1 MIEYIKGEIK
11 QLTPTYVVLDKSGIG
26 FFLQISLNTFTE
38 MQSLQE
44 CSLYVHEVI
53 REDAYLFY
61 GFYRSEERDAFRKLI
76 NVSGIGA
83 NTARMI
89 LSSLTVAEL
98 ESSIVSENIH
108 TIKSI
113 KGIGLKTAQ
122 RLIVELKDKV
132 SRSGLSTGE
141 SLATAAGNQ
150 VRQEALAALQ
160 MLGFVPSQSSKAVN
174 AILKEFPAMPVEQVI
189 KAALKIL

>member
-132 SRSGLSTGE
+132 SRSGLSAGE